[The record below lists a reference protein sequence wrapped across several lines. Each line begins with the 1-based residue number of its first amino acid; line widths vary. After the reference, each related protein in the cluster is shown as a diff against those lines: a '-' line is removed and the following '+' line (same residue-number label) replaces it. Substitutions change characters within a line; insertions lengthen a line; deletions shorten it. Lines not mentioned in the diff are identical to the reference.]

1 MAINKDTVEYAAN
14 LSRIDMADNELEKL
28 SRQIQDIVNYIDKL
42 KALDTADIEPTS
54 HILPISNILREDIAA
69 ASLPIEKILKN
80 APAKKGNF
88 FSVPKVIE

>member
-1 MAINKDTVEYAAN
+1 MAINKETVEYAAH
-14 LSRIDMADNELEKL
+14 LSRIDLEDKELEKL

-42 KALDTADIEPTS
+42 KALDTANIEPTS
-54 HILPISNILREDIAA
+54 HILPISNVLREDIAA

-80 APAKKGNF
+80 APAKRGSF